1 MKNDNDALIGKIYE
15 TALSPGDWVELL
27 DTIAG
32 WTEVEEGFPI
42 EQGLQNRPWC
52 LARHRVVQKWKA

>member
-1 MKNDNDALIGKIYE
+1 MEDDNNNDALIGKIYE

-32 WTEVEEGFPI
+32 GRIAGRHPPI
-42 EQGLQNRPWC
+42 PAALWQRDRLP
-52 LARHRVVQKWKA
+52 AKWIN

>member
-1 MKNDNDALIGKIYE
+1 MPCVNNDNDAFIGKIYE

-32 WTEVEEGFPI
+32 WTDAQLGDALPAGGMAPAIII
-42 EQGLQNRPWC
+42 E
-52 LARHRVVQKWKA
+52 RV